1 MHVFLLCAHVHYQWP
16 WPLDMSTSCPL
27 SLSLPN
33 QKHFLLLL
41 SVCSSSSSSRPRFF
55 LLFSS
60 GQGCTS
66 NYKSIEAWP
75 GLCNLCGIFVQ
86 RRFCV
91 RAASENGPG
100 SAFWSGIGLFLSALF
115 PTNPNHFFFSF
126 FFLRGTW
133 LNKNV
138 PYARQDS
145 RTWPKQIINSSS
157 RFSANI
163 SLRPRSL
170 AACSDFWTWVLNAGS
185 LPAQSPLFSRLYRS
199 ASTAVFFFPSLS
211 THSALLYSRALIVN
225 RACPLASS
233 FLWSP
238 PLYWGRNCGRAM

>member
-115 PTNPNHFFFSF
+115 PTNPNRFFNFFFYEELGWIRMF
-126 FFLRGTW
+126 HMHVRTRELDW
-133 LNKNV
+133 
-138 PYARQDS
+138 S
-145 RTWPKQIINSSS
+145 RSSTLPLDFPQIFHCV
-157 RFSANI
+157 RAL
-163 SLRPRSL
+163 SL
-170 AACSDFWTWVLNAGS
+170 ACSDFWTRVSAECWIASSPISAVLSS
-185 LPAQSPLFSRLYRS
+185 LSLGKHRC
-199 ASTAVFFFPSLS
+199 FFFS
-211 THSALLYSRALIVN
+211 
-225 RACPLASS
+225 
-233 FLWSP
+233 SP
-238 PLYWGRNCGRAM
+238 PLPTVHCFIPVRW

>member
-170 AACSDFWTWVLNAGS
+170 ACMFRFLNVSAECWIASSPISAVLSS
-185 LPAQSPLFSRLYRS
+185 LSLGKHRC
-199 ASTAVFFFPSLS
+199 FFFS
-211 THSALLYSRALIVN
+211 
-225 RACPLASS
+225 
-233 FLWSP
+233 SP
-238 PLYWGRNCGRAM
+238 PLPTVHCFIPVRW

>member
-1 MHVFLLCAHVHYQWP
+1 MHVFLLCAHVHYRRP
-16 WPLDMSTSCPL
+16 WSLDMSTSCPL

-170 AACSDFWTWVLNAGS
+170 ACMFRFLNVSAECWIASSPISAVLSS
-185 LPAQSPLFSRLYRS
+185 LSLGKHRC
-199 ASTAVFFFPSLS
+199 FFFL
-211 THSALLYSRALIVN
+211 
-225 RACPLASS
+225 
-233 FLWSP
+233 P
-238 PLYWGRNCGRAM
+238 PLYPQCTALFPCADS

>member
-1 MHVFLLCAHVHYQWP
+1 MHVFLLCAHVHYQRP

-115 PTNPNHFFFSF
+115 PTNPNHFFFF
-126 FFLRGTW
+126 FFFYEELGWIRMFHMHVRTRELDRSRSSTLPLDFPQIFHCVRALLLHVQIFERECWMLDHFQPNLRCS
-133 LNKNV
+133 LV
-138 PYARQDS
+138 FIARQ
-145 RTWPKQIINSSS
+145 
-157 RFSANI
+157 A
-163 SLRPRSL
+163 
-170 AACSDFWTWVLNAGS
+170 
-185 LPAQSPLFSRLYRS
+185 PLF
-199 ASTAVFFFPSLS
+199 FFFPPSLP
-211 THSALLYSRALIVN
+211 TVHCFIPVR
-225 RACPLASS
+225 
-233 FLWSP
+233 W
-238 PLYWGRNCGRAM
+238 

>member
-1 MHVFLLCAHVHYQWP
+1 MHVFLLCAHVHYRRP

-170 AACSDFWTWVLNAGS
+170 ACMFRFLNVSAECWITSSPISAVLSSLSLGKHRCFFFS
-185 LPAQSPLFSRLYRS
+185 LPLYPQCTALFPCADS
-199 ASTAVFFFPSLS
+199 
-211 THSALLYSRALIVN
+211 
-225 RACPLASS
+225 
-233 FLWSP
+233 
-238 PLYWGRNCGRAM
+238 

>member
-1 MHVFLLCAHVHYQWP
+1 MHVFLLCAHVHYRRP
-16 WPLDMSTSCPL
+16 WSLDMSTSCPL

-91 RAASENGPG
+91 RAASENGLG

-115 PTNPNHFFFSF
+115 PTNPNRFFNFFFYEELGWIRMF
-126 FFLRGTW
+126 HMHVRTRELDR
-133 LNKNV
+133 
-138 PYARQDS
+138 S
-145 RTWPKQIINSSS
+145 RSSTLPLDFPQIFHCV
-157 RFSANI
+157 RAL
-163 SLRPRSL
+163 SL
-170 AACSDFWTWVLNAGS
+170 ACSDFWTWVLNAGS

-199 ASTAVFFFPSLS
+199 ASTAVFFFFPPS